1 MLETT
6 KMCSHEKAR
15 RHFGY
20 RSEVS
25 LEEGVRETVA
35 WYKAEG
41 WL

>member
-1 MLETT
+1 
-6 KMCSHEKAR
+6 MCSHEKAH

-20 RSEVS
+20 RPKVS
-25 LEEGVRETVA
+25 LAEGVGETIA